1 MEIDILI
8 FIRRRFSIKLNMIA
22 HELGFRLVAI
32 ASKIEKTRK
41 DEKKRKFGE
50 TSRVKKARLG
60 QVKLNQDKVTI
71 EKSYKNCD

>member
-41 DEKKRKFGE
+41 EKTRKRE
-50 TSRVKKARLG
+50 NSA
-60 QVKLNQDKVTI
+60 KLV
-71 EKSYKNCD
+71 E